1 MISPFQMTKKI
12 FQRSSV
18 PGLFHGFFTQL
29 SRDSVG
35 YSCFYLP
42 YTLFGLYLLDQ
53 GIEDPMRIVVAGAFA
68 GLVSWGVTNPMDVV
82 KTRFGVFSEKRYY

>member
-18 PGLFHGFFTQL
+18 PGLFRGFLTQL

-42 YTLFGLYLLDQ
+42 YTIFGLYLLDQ
-53 GIEDPMRIVVAGAFA
+53 GIEDPMRIVVAGALA
-68 GLVSWGVTNPMDVV
+68 GLISWGVTNPMDVV

>member
-12 FQRSSV
+12 FRRSGM
-18 PGLFHGFFTQL
+18 PGLYRGFFTQL

-42 YTLFGLYLLDQ
+42 YTIFGIYLL
-53 GIEDPMRIVVAGAFA
+53 GKGFEDPMRIVIAGAFA
-68 GLVSWGVTNPMDVV
+68 GLLSWGLTNPMDVV
-82 KTRFGVFSEKRYY
+82 KTRLANVF